1 MSISEQKMGIP
12 IRNTQNN
19 LKTSQYF
26 RNHPD
31 NRCRS
36 QPSPNRAGA
45 LLGLWLTPV
54 IFSCT
59 CPGSCHHEQPREQ
72 KNHLYQTHRHP
83 LLFFFALHTK
93 FLCSGKSPEKL
104 RFSGLAGAFTWNISV
119 RRMQACASVFAPCS
133 LLPSRTLYHNSGSLF
148 VLLDNMIELA
158 ERNCHY
164 KSDKQ

>member
-1 MSISEQKMGIP
+1 MGIP

-45 LLGLWLTPV
+45 LLGLRLTPV
-54 IFSCT
+54 IFSIK
-59 CPGSCHHEQPREQ
+59 R
-72 KNHLYQTHRHP
+72 
-83 LLFFFALHTK
+83 
-93 FLCSGKSPEKL
+93 
-104 RFSGLAGAFTWNISV
+104 III
-119 RRMQACASVFAPCS
+119 CS
-133 LLPSRTLYHNSGSLF
+133 LLLYHNSGSLF

>member
-1 MSISEQKMGIP
+1 MGIP

-31 NRCRS
+31 TAAAVS
-36 QPSPNRAGA
+36 
-45 LLGLWLTPV
+45 
-54 IFSCT
+54 
-59 CPGSCHHEQPREQ
+59 
-72 KNHLYQTHRHP
+72 HP
-83 LLFFFALHTK
+83 
-93 FLCSGKSPEKL
+93 PIVRV
-104 RFSGLAGAFTWNISV
+104 RFSASGLPRSSFLVHAPGAATMSSPVSKRTICIK
-119 RRMQACASVFAPCS
+119 RIIICS
-133 LLPSRTLYHNSGSLF
+133 LLLYHNSGSLF

>member
-1 MSISEQKMGIP
+1 MGIP

-45 LLGLWLTPV
+45 LLGLRLTLVHAPGAATMSSPV
-54 IFSCT
+54 SKRTICIK
-59 CPGSCHHEQPREQ
+59 R
-72 KNHLYQTHRHP
+72 
-83 LLFFFALHTK
+83 
-93 FLCSGKSPEKL
+93 
-104 RFSGLAGAFTWNISV
+104 III
-119 RRMQACASVFAPCS
+119 CS
-133 LLPSRTLYHNSGSLF
+133 LLLYHNSGSLF